1 MKKFWILVLFLLLV
15 SDLHAA
21 EVEGQTTHGPLTRIA
36 IVETRGISNFAAIP
50 LVDFPRTV
58 ATEVRMHH
66 WLWPVTFIPRF
77 ITNTLIRVASSVYDV
92 AFYPWMAP
100 FTDDISPITEP
111 MGLPEYPWR
120 GWED

>member
-1 MKKFWILVLFLLLV
+1 MRKVFLLSFFYFLT
-15 SDLHAA
+15 LPLYA
-21 EVEGQTTHGPLTRIA
+21 EVDGRTTHGPLTRIA
-36 IVETRGISNFAAIP
+36 IVEARGISNFAAIP
-50 LVDFPRTV
+50 LVDFPRTL

-77 ITNTLIRVASSVYDV
+77 TTNFLIRFSSSIYDM
-92 AFYPWMAP
+92 AFYPWIVP